1 MAQSAARRKLLTAY
15 CLLFSPDSPCN
26 WYEDAL
32 GQGTMNLTK
41 ALDVRPR
48 EMVSRIGAG
57 GKTTS
62 LFRLAKELRE
72 TGGKI
77 LLTTTTKMAKP
88 ARPHVDRLFL
98 VEDADAL
105 LSATSQIPSPAI
117 IGAGYKVDDDGQLLG
132 LPLTWLDSLEQSGQ
146 FDSILI
152 EADGAASRLLKVPSE
167 IEPLVPSRCHL
178 TIWVMAIK
186 VLGKQLEPN
195 WVHGAER
202 TMPLLGVAAG
212 VPVTKELI
220 IRLVQD
226 PLGCLKGI
234 PPASRKVALLNQADS
249 PEELEAAEDLGRALV
264 RLGLGRVVVA
274 SYLGDQPVKE
284 VIMS

>member
-1 MAQSAARRKLLTAY
+1 
-15 CLLFSPDSPCN
+15 
-26 WYEDAL
+26 
-32 GQGTMNLTK
+32 MNLTE

-48 EMVSRIGAG
+48 EMVSLIGAG

-62 LFRLAKELRE
+62 LVRLAKELRE
-72 TGGKI
+72 TGGKV
-77 LLTTTTKMAKP
+77 LVTTTTRMPKP

-98 VEDADAL
+98 VEDVNAL

-132 LPLTWLDSLEQSGQ
+132 LPLTWPDRLEQSGQ

-152 EADGAASRLLKVPSE
+152 EADGAASRLFKVPSE

-186 VLGKQLEPN
+186 VLGKRLEPN
-195 WVHGAER
+195 WVQGIER
-202 TMPLLGVAAG
+202 IMPLLGVGPGA
-212 VPVTKELI
+212 PVTKELI

-249 PEELEAAEDLGRALV
+249 PEELETAKDLGHALV
-264 RLGLGRVVVA
+264 RLGLSRVVAV
-274 SYLGDQPVKE
+274 SYLDDQPVKE
-284 VIMS
+284 VIVN